1 MLSRFKFS
9 NKSMQFL
16 CLYFYQKTFLQVL
29 QVLSKSRFAPTIL
42 EKNRRSLKA
51 SFGDS
56 YCSPLPIIQM
66 ECVIMVPDLRYNVKI
81 TANIKL
87 LMEGNA
93 ITLHDSNGKLA
104 NSQMSTFSSKF
115 FDREGEYLLHKF
127 QMINQ
132 K

>member
-1 MLSRFKFS
+1 MLSRFTFS

-29 QVLSKSRFAPTIL
+29 QVLSKSRVAPTIL
-42 EKNRRSLKA
+42 EKNQRSFKA

-81 TANIKL
+81 TVNIKL
-87 LMEGNA
+87 LVPSHYMTVTGNWQ
-93 ITLHDSNGKLA
+93 THRCLHFLSSSLTEKESIYCI
-104 NSQMSTFSSKF
+104 NS
-115 FDREGEYLLHKF
+115 R
-127 QMINQ
+127 
-132 K
+132 